1 MAGRWISPGTPVSST
16 NKTDRHDVTGIL
28 LKVPLNTIILTLI
41 NHAEPEIIFN
51 FKGFTF
57 TYYLTMINIITD
69 NQ

>member
-28 LKVPLNTIILTLI
+28 LKVPLNTIILTVI

-57 TYYLTMINIITD
+57 TYYLTMIHIITD